1 MTRLL
6 PLTRLALNRPLRSL
20 TQSTPKL
27 QLRPLVNEHAAGVR
41 SLLLKSFFLHEP
53 LNIRFGY
60 DLPNEVED
68 FIAYVIKGV
77 VDDRCS
83 FVYLDQDRL
92 AAMILNTIKTKDD
105 PDGSVEFRSATLR
118 YIYTMIGSLQDKQTV
133 FDYLRTDRVLYTGIV
148 SVDSDYRGLR
158 LSEKLLQKS
167 LDTAKEQLKIGGA
180 FAETTSLYSLK
191 AFVKMGYKPVNEII
205 YEEYDKEKLSNMG
218 IHDRCSLV
226 VRKI

>member
-1 MTRLL
+1 MTRFL
-6 PLTRLALNRPLRSL
+6 PLTRLVLNGRVRSL
-20 TQSTPKL
+20 SQSAPKL
-27 QLRPLVNEHAAGVR
+27 ELRPLVKEHAGSVR

-60 DLPNEVED
+60 NLPNEVED
-68 FIAYVIKGV
+68 FIAYVVKGV

-92 AAMILNTIKTKDD
+92 AAMILNTIKSKDD
-105 PDGSVEFRSATLR
+105 PDKSVEFRSATLR
-118 YIYTMIGSLQDKQTV
+118 FIYTMIGSLQDKQTV
-133 FDYLRTDRVLYTGIV
+133 FDYLQTDRVLYTGIV

-167 LDTAKEQLKIGGA
+167 LDTAKDQLNIRGA

-191 AFVKMGYKPVNEII
+191 AFVKMGYKPINEIM
-205 YEEYDKEKLSNMG
+205 YEKYDKANLSNMG